1 MKIKEVQKKGDK
13 LYTITFEK
21 RTLFGT
27 KTFVRD
33 VVNYC
38 GFFKFANNDKY
49 VKLDD
54 TLNILIQN
62 LKGYEPLEIN

>member
-1 MKIKEVQKKGDK
+1 MGSS
-13 LYTITFEK
+13 L
-21 RTLFGT
+21 GT

-33 VVNYC
+33 VVNYW
-38 GFFKFANNDKY
+38 GFCKFANNNEY

-54 TLNILIQN
+54 TLNILVQN

>member
-1 MKIKEVQKKGDK
+1 MKIKEIQKKGDR

-21 RTLFGT
+21 KTLFGT
-27 KTFVRD
+27 KTIIRD
-33 VVNYC
+33 VINYW

-54 TLNILIQN
+54 TLNILVGN
-62 LKGYEPLEIN
+62 LKEYEPLEIN

>member
-1 MKIKEVQKKGDK
+1 MKIKEKKKKGDK
-13 LYTITFEK
+13 LYTITFEE
-21 RTLFGT
+21 RTLFRT

-38 GFFKFANNDKY
+38 GFFKFANNDEY

-54 TLNILIQN
+54 TLNILVGNI
-62 LKGYEPLEIN
+62 KGYEPLEIN